1 MSDSPY
7 IHSPHNPPK
16 SGSRLQNMGA
26 FLRLKPNVI
35 SEATGLPF
43 IPLSPAHGLLNK
55 DVQQP
60 KRPMLVRQ
68 SFIYLQ
74 LQHVTIEFLDRTTA

>member
-16 SGSRLQNMGA
+16 SGSRLQNVGA

-43 IPLSPAHGLLNK
+43 IPLSSAHGLL
-55 DVQQP
+55 QQGC
-60 KRPMLVRQ
+60 
-68 SFIYLQ
+68 S
-74 LQHVTIEFLDRTTA
+74 TTEKTLCLLENRLYTYSYNM